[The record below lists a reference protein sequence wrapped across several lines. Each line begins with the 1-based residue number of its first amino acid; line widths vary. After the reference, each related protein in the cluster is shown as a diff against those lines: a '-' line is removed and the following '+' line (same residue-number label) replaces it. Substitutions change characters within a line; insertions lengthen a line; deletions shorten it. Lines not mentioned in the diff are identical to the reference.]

1 MKKNSKKNN
10 VVCYAICLRSQVSK
24 SASFPVH
31 KLTSLLDHD
40 NKEMRAEF
48 REFLSDPVMTPR

>member
-1 MKKNSKKNN
+1 MDDNYE
-10 VVCYAICLRSQVSK
+10 CYANYHRSQVSK